1 MTPTETQLQIA
12 VADLLKWA
20 AVPGLIFFHPANGE
34 FRNIATA
41 KRLKAMGVR
50 PGVADWVLVL
60 PNGVAAFLELKTA
73 TGRPSSAQAE
83 FCASCMRIN
92 TPYRIA
98 YSFEQ
103 AKAILLE
110 LGAIKCAPNNRP
122 VSTVTEGQR
131 VES

>member
-20 AVPGLIFFHPANGE
+20 AVPGLIYYHPANGE

-50 PGVADWVLVL
+50 AGVADWALVL
-60 PNGVAAFLELKTA
+60 PSGVATFLELKTK
-73 TGRPSSAQAE
+73 TGRASASQAE

-98 YSFEQ
+98 YSFEE

-110 LGAIKCAPNNRP
+110 WGAIKCAPNNRP
-122 VSTVTEGQR
+122 VSKFTEGQR